1 MEFAEAQDL
10 IGQLTTGFDTLQEEY
25 QKLAGRHQALE
36 RQLET
41 ARTQYNELAKL
52 CGSASLATPP
62 LSLTSASNP
71 HTANGADPSAG
82 DLIALQSDS
91 TAEQAARRVRDANS
105 ASRHLLR
112 KFPSSRAPNVQI
124 WGGSSGEATN
134 SGRCMMPSITESPL
148 ERDFTVEGTPS
159 RLGCPF
165 ASMSGRPLSSHAAS
179 VLSRYKSGGSAVSPA
194 DSIGPGPVN
203 RIDGRVSF
211 SSRRGS
217 RRGSI
222 ADPIKAEICGLS
234 DHRDSGDPTLDVEEH
249 NVNVETATGDAEAGV
264 CPIRFLD
271 QHSPEEVATY
281 FEKHKH
287 QLPRSH
293 EICVKRYQT
302 NEAQI
307 RELDSKYGNLVSMI
321 QGLGAKHQPM
331 LPPEPDE
338 AVDVDEV
345 TALDDDEADKVRR
358 WASHVSSAPVE
369 AMELEDD
376 GTDEPLPAEAGGEE
390 RQSHFERPLRDI
402 RVGES
407 PSRPWG
413 LTVPARFLE
422 KDDHANQPDVDRSV
436 SASKLDNATAAP
448 IDHKAVHT
456 GPNTKS
462 TSAAKCPFD
471 FSKLPSGPLPG
482 PDVSPAPPAVR
493 TAPSGE
499 RHGNTAPAFIAPGIG
514 PERDGQSAAMQP
526 RSVFTGP
533 VFIGYSADDA
543 IRILRESG
551 LGNGTQ

>member
-1 MEFAEAQDL
+1 MEFTEAQVL

-41 ARTQYNELAKL
+41 ARTQYNELARL
-52 CGSASLATPP
+52 CGSASLTTPP

-71 HTANGADPSAG
+71 HPAEPSAG
-82 DLIALQSDS
+82 DLIASRSDS
-91 TAEQAARRVRDANS
+91 AGEQASRRVRDAS
-105 ASRHLLR
+105 FASKRLHR
-112 KFPSSRAPNVQI
+112 DFPTSREPNLQI
-124 WGGSSGEATN
+124 WSGSSGDATHL
-134 SGRCMMPSITESPL
+134 GRCMMPSITESPV
-148 ERDFTVEGTPS
+148 EQDFTIEGTPS
-159 RLGCPF
+159 KLGCPF
-165 ASMSGRPLSSHAAS
+165 ASMNGRPLSSHAAS
-179 VLSRYKSGGSAVSPA
+179 VLSRYRSGGSAVSPA
-194 DSIGPGPVN
+194 ESIGPEPLN
-203 RIDGRVSF
+203 RINGRVSF
-211 SSRRGS
+211 SSRRAS

-234 DHRDSGDPTLDVEEH
+234 DHRDSGNPALDVEES
-249 NVNVETATGDAEAGV
+249 NVNVETATGAAEAGV

-293 EICVKRYQT
+293 EMCVKRYQT

-338 AVDVDEV
+338 AVDVDEA
-345 TALDDDEADKVRR
+345 TALDDDEAGKVRR
-358 WASHVSSAPVE
+358 WASSVSMAPMEAVQDDDDRMKDSLPVE
-369 AMELEDD
+369 
-376 GTDEPLPAEAGGEE
+376 GGEGE

-422 KDDHANQPDVDRSV
+422 KENHASGSEVDLSV
-436 SASKLDNATAAP
+436 SASKLDITAAAP

-456 GPNTKS
+456 ESNANS
-462 TSAAKCPFD
+462 TGAAKCPFD
-471 FSKLPSGPLPG
+471 FSKMPSGPLPG
-482 PDVSPAPPAVR
+482 PDLSYKPPVV
-493 TAPSGE
+493 TTTPSGQPGA
-499 RHGNTAPAFIAPGIG
+499 RPAAAFIAPNASTK
-514 PERDGQSAAMQP
+514 PEPDGHPSTSQP
-526 RSVFTGP
+526 RTVFTGP

-543 IRILRESG
+543 IKILRESG
-551 LGNGTQ
+551 LGGISQ